1 MLDTM
6 HGYYTWP
13 QGVSTGEL
21 CETANQKPAVNS
33 LECEI
38 QNCIMHWGQLTMWMF
53 HSLII
58 AWLKGTVYLLVRH
71 TLSGLYPMQRADKLI
86 KDRSQFWKDNLCFLC
101 KMQYTTWRRKKEI
114 PRPPIGKTHLKV
126 KLPSL
131 NLQDFNDPDVW
142 EPWQTRSQGM
152 LRSLFFISKS
162 SLVYPAKTKKPL
174 GGKQSLVCS
183 LPQKHSKTS
192 FHMVGRGQK
201 QGDLQTNKC
210 FH

>member
-1 MLDTM
+1 M
-6 HGYYTWP
+6 HGYYTRP
-13 QGVSTGEL
+13 QGASAGVL

-38 QNCIMHWGQLTMWMF
+38 QNGIMHWGQLTMWMF

-71 TLSGLYPMQRADKLI
+71 TWSGLYPMQRADKLI
-86 KDRSQFWKDNLCFLC
+86 KDRTQFWKDNLC

-131 NLQDFNDPDVW
+131 NLQDFNDLDAESLDRQDPKACSDLCFSSQSPALCTLQKLRNLW
-142 EPWQTRSQGM
+142 EE
-152 LRSLFFISKS
+152 
-162 SLVYPAKTKKPL
+162 
-174 GGKQSLVCS
+174 
-183 LPQKHSKTS
+183 
-192 FHMVGRGQK
+192 
-201 QGDLQTNKC
+201 NKI
-210 FH
+210 